1 MKITI
6 FLFDGFTALDVTGP
20 YEVLVRMPGA
30 EIFFTGLETKTYSDP
45 YALKIHADYSI
56 NEIHETDILLI
67 PGGSGID
74 SIIQN
79 SEVIGWIKAI
89 DKTTKFTTSVC
100 SGSLLLARAGLLD
113 NKNCATHWMRREQL
127 AEYKV
132 NVLKKRYVH
141 DGKILTSAGVS
152 AGIDMALYLAAKL
165 FGDNVAKMIQLGVE
179 YNPEPPFDAGSPEK
193 IPVEILNKFMS
204 RK

>member
-1 MKITI
+1 
-6 FLFDGFTALDVTGP
+6 
-20 YEVLVRMPGA
+20 
-30 EIFFTGLETKTYSDP
+30 
-45 YALKIHADYSI
+45 
-56 NEIHETDILLI
+56 
-67 PGGSGID
+67 
-74 SIIQN
+74 
-79 SEVIGWIKAI
+79 
-89 DKTTKFTTSVC
+89 
-100 SGSLLLARAGLLD
+100 
-113 NKNCATHWMRREQL
+113 MRREQL